1 MKLSQEA
8 YNKHQLW
15 LQGDEDGERLN
26 SVNLDLRG
34 MDCTHSN
41 FSKATLTGADLEG
54 VPLLRANLSGCDLVG
69 ANLKGCNLQ
78 WSDLTDADL
87 TGADLTNANIS
98 RANLTNACVDA
109 AGLWGVVLIGAVLP
123 DEYDLQ
129 LYKCLHL
136 RDYANKN
143 KK

>member
-26 SVNLDLRG
+26 SVDLNFTGDWAHANL
-34 MDCTHSN
+34 
-41 FSKATLTGADLEG
+41 SKATLTGANFGG
-54 VPLLRANLSGCDLVG
+54 VSLLRANLSGCDLVG

-98 RANLTNACVDA
+98 RANLTNACVDG

-136 RDYANKN
+136 RDYAKKN